1 MLNKR
6 QTTADPGLID
16 FHPHWT
22 IALFILGLPV
32 SEPVHSRVGQAPGCP
47 GPDLHGYIS
56 QSYATDRGATRRCG
70 LLADIER
77 YGALEPGDLRVQIL
91 DELSKRFAIRIEFKG
106 EVGLPRRAVDYLLH
120 NMPEAAA
127 LVSVYSGKDYRATET
142 NIARSRDRFFVTNND
157 TFAARFTFL
166 RSREGP
172 HDSEHMFFESGF
184 AKVLFWR
191 VWGNS
196 FIDYRLSGTGASTSR
211 YDIDVHVF
219 TGSRLLRTV
228 LNTGLFR
235 YFAQSMFDGILDD
248 IESAVGEFSADS
260 NPGESLP
267 PYFVM
272 GLKNRLQPAPGVPLP
287 RERRISSQHGTDRR

>member
-1 MLNKR
+1 M
-6 QTTADPGLID
+6 ID
-16 FHPHWT
+16 FRPHWT
-22 IALFILGLPV
+22 ITLFILGLPV
-32 SEPVHSRVGQAPGCP
+32 SEAVHSRVGEAPGCP
-47 GPDLHGYIS
+47 GPALHGYIS
-56 QSYATDRGATRRCG
+56 QSYATDKGITRRCG

-77 YGALEPGDLRVQIL
+77 HGALEPGDLRVQVL
-91 DELSKRFAIRIEFKG
+91 DELSKRFAIRIEFRG
-106 EVGLPRRAVDYLLH
+106 AVGLPRRAVDYLLD

-127 LVSVYSGKDYRATET
+127 LVSAYSGKDYRATET
-142 NIARSRDRFFVTNND
+142 NIARDRDRFFVTNND

-166 RSREGP
+166 LSREGLRE
-172 HDSEHMFFESGF
+172 SEHMFFESGF

-196 FIDYRLSGTGASTSR
+196 FIDYSLSGIDASTSR
-211 YDIDVHVF
+211 YDIDVYVF

-248 IESAVGEFSADS
+248 IESAVGEFAADP

-267 PYFVM
+267 PYFVT
-272 GLKNRLQPAPGVPLP
+272 GLKNRLQPASDSQLP
-287 RERRISSQHGTDRR
+287 RERRISSRHGKDRR